1 MSSPVRIF
9 DGTGIS
15 MDGKQRKGLAAID
28 LLRVPYRGIF
38 FERSGAAVAWVWLLD
53 DDARFSEF
61 SHPVIAAAIGMTMD
75 DQSVLILGNHFELV
89 RDVLAGLKDAKARG
103 VGLAER
109 EGLRWSHADWLAQS
123 GAGEAP

>member
-1 MSSPVRIF
+1 MRSPVRIF
-9 DGTGIS
+9 DGAGIC
-15 MDGKQRKGLAAID
+15 MDGCQKAGLAAID
-28 LLRVPYRGIF
+28 LLRVPYRAIF
-38 FERSGAAVAWVWLLD
+38 FERPAAAVAWIWMLD
-53 DDARFSEF
+53 DGARFSEF
-61 SHPVIAAAIGMTMD
+61 SHSVVAAAIGMTMD
-75 DQSVLILGNHFELV
+75 DQSVLILGNSFEPV